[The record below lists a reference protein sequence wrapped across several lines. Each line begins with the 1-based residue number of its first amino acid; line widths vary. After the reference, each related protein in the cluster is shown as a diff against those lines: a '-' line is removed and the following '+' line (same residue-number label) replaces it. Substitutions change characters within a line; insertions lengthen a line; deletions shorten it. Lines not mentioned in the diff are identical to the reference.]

1 MEELIAW
8 IACDSSLP
16 DSDISVLIRMPEG
29 SDDRVW
35 IGYHDGEGWVSA
47 EGFRVGHVTHW
58 ADLPQGP
65 EDHHGA

>member
-35 IGYHDGEGWVSA
+35 IGYHDGEG
-47 EGFRVGHVTHW
+47 
-58 ADLPQGP
+58 
-65 EDHHGA
+65 